1 MCIPDQQSENLQRL
15 LQGGF
20 HLSTIRT
27 IESGDDTDF
36 SDGAD
41 GQSLQEL
48 LPAESV
54 IDCHYNYIDFHY
66 AKDLIITRKGAV
78 SAKKDEWGI
87 IPGSMGTKSYIV
99 KGLGNN
105 ASYCSCSHG
114 AGRIMSRRK
123 AKERISLEEHIS
135 DTAGVECKKDLSV
148 IDESPKAYKDID
160 AVMESQKDLVE
171 IQHTLK
177 QILCVKG

>member
-1 MCIPDQQSENLQRL
+1 MLTSVVEQMGRAFKN
-15 LQGGF
+15 
-20 HLSTIRT
+20 
-27 IESGDDTDF
+27 F
-36 SDGAD
+36 S
-41 GQSLQEL
+41 LT
-48 LPAESV
+48 ESV
-54 IDCHYNYIDFHY
+54 IDCHHNYIDFHY

-148 IDESPKAYKDID
+148 IDESPRAYKDID

>member
-1 MCIPDQQSENLQRL
+1 
-15 LQGGF
+15 
-20 HLSTIRT
+20 
-27 IESGDDTDF
+27 
-36 SDGAD
+36 
-41 GQSLQEL
+41 
-48 LPAESV
+48 
-54 IDCHYNYIDFHY
+54 
-66 AKDLIITRKGAV
+66 
-78 SAKKDEWGI
+78 
-87 IPGSMGTKSYIV
+87 MGTKSYIV

-114 AGRIMSRRK
+114 AGRIMSCIK

-135 DTAGVECKKDLSV
+135 DTSWVECKKDLSV
-148 IDESPKAYKDID
+148 IDESPKDYKDID

>member
-1 MCIPDQQSENLQRL
+1 
-15 LQGGF
+15 
-20 HLSTIRT
+20 
-27 IESGDDTDF
+27 
-36 SDGAD
+36 
-41 GQSLQEL
+41 
-48 LPAESV
+48 
-54 IDCHYNYIDFHY
+54 
-66 AKDLIITRKGAV
+66 
-78 SAKKDEWGI
+78 
-87 IPGSMGTKSYIV
+87 MGTKSYIV

-135 DTAGVECKKDLSV
+135 DTAGVEFKKDLSE
-148 IDESPKAYKDID
+148 IDESPKAFKDID